1 MDWLMDPEVWPGLM
15 TLTALEIVLGTG
27 NLVFVAILVA
37 RVQPR
42 YQPLA
47 RNLGLGLAL
56 GTRLVLL
63 AVISWVARL
72 TTPVLAIAGHGF
84 SWRDMILIGGGL
96 FLVFKGTTEIHKRV
110 EGESHV
116 AGDAA
121 PHAALGGV
129 VLQIA
134 VLDIVFSLDSVITAV
149 GMVNQLSV
157 MVAAVVI
164 AMGVMILAAGPT
176 TAFVERHP
184 TVKMLALSFLLLI
197 GMTLMADG
205 VGMHVPKGYIY
216 AAIGFSA
223 GVELLNQLAS
233 RRQHKRGGSSRR
245 AATRRP

>member
-1 MDWLMDPEVWPGLM
+1 MMDWLMDPEVWPGLL
-15 TLTALEIVLGTG
+15 TLTALEIVLGID

-63 AVISWVARL
+63 AVITWVARL
-72 TTPVLAIAGHGF
+72 TAPVLTIAGHGF

-110 EGESHV
+110 EGEAHV

-121 PHAALGGV
+121 PHAALSGV

-149 GMVNQLSV
+149 GMVGQLSV

-164 AMGVMILAAGPT
+164 AMAVMLLAAGPT

-205 VGMHVPKGYIY
+205 FGMHVPKGYIY
-216 AAIGFSA
+216 AAITFSA
-223 GVELLNQLAS
+223 SVELLNQLAN
-233 RRQHKRGGSSRR
+233 RRQRKHGRS
-245 AATRRP
+245 